1 MKKKA
6 ITIISLCIIT
16 GILSG
21 WLEEINSNFY
31 IPLMSLY
38 DSSILFFLISIFL
51 TTLFV
56 TLSHNITLS
65 IASFLTYLL
74 SYNIV
79 KIVFGYKDIASLLT
93 VERLL
98 TTGII
103 IVFTLTEAIF
113 LYFSSRINDRYR
125 EKIKEVRL
133 QGDVAFPIV
142 VFLLSIVLS
151 SIFTLLDQRLFF
163 SSIPVNSF
171 FILSCIALLCSVCS
185 LNEISGFFIGIFAPF
200 IYFLLSNLIT
210 SNFQIVQSFEEGR
223 QFYFVAITYSILFSL
238 STLLVARSSRQ
249 FVDSLLL
256 RRAILKKETLV
267 KAKPKSEEKVA
278 EKEKV
283 PASDKTHN

>member
-16 GILSG
+16 GILFG

-125 EKIKEVRL
+125 EKIKEV
-133 QGDVAFPIV
+133 IV

-283 PASDKTHN
+283 AASDKTHN